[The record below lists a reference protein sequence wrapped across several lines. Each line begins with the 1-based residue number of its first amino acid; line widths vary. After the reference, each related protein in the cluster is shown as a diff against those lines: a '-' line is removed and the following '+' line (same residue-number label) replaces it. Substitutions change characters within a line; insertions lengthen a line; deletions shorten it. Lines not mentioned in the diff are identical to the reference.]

1 MLSAAKFAGWL
12 SRVLR
17 RGGGDSLPGVVAQY
31 LLPQLG
37 GILARQLT
45 RGVIIVTGTNGK
57 TTTTKL
63 LGEMLTLRGEE
74 VVSNRSGSNMKQGII
89 SSLIA
94 AAGVRGKLRGSPTIG
109 LFEVDEATVPLV
121 VEAIGATDIVVTN
134 LFRDQLD
141 RFGEVDAVAT
151 TVGEAIQATNARVY
165 LNADDPTV
173 ASLSRFVGPGRL
185 VYFGLESPAAGVA
198 ALKTAVDSAHC
209 PRCDATLRFSRT
221 FYSHL
226 GH

>member
-1 MLSAAKFAGWL
+1 
-12 SRVLR
+12 
-17 RGGGDSLPGVVAQY
+17 
-31 LLPQLG
+31 
-37 GILARQLT
+37 
-45 RGVIIVTGTNGK
+45 
-57 TTTTKL
+57 
-63 LGEMLTLRGEE
+63 
-74 VVSNRSGSNMKQGII
+74 VSQGITRI
-89 SSLIA
+89 IQVSSLIA
-94 AAGVRGKLRGSPTIG
+94 AAGVRGALRGNSTIG

-141 RFGEVDAVAT
+141 RFGEVDAIAT
-151 TVGEAIQATNARVY
+151 TVGKAIQRTNARVY

-198 ALKTAVDSAHC
+198 ALKTAVDSVHC

-226 GH
+226 GHYECPRGDFPGRERPWRFPASNAPMPAEAPSLCRCPGIVTEPKCLVLTWPAATCAALRP